1 MERKVRILV
10 IFEGNTVYI
19 KQFSKEL
26 KSHLGEEAEIIVA
39 SNLRDAEVVARNI
52 IDGNIFPD
60 IILSDAFLEDVDRP
74 DTLNLVSDIRS
85 SFNGPILAI
94 SSFDNYNDELMAC
107 GADSKCYK
115 TKAIVEA
122 MAILSPEDKIK
133 NKRIFDV
140 NVSEYSLRFLYSC
153 LLGFNDNSRKELNK
167 IKKIA
172 QKSNNAK
179 LKEAVKFTED
189 NWDLAVK
196 LRPPSS
202 KYSKLMTEIREKLLQ
217 SF

>member
-10 IFEGNTVYI
+10 IFEGNTVYV
-19 KQFSKEL
+19 KQFSEEL
-26 KSHLGEEAEIIVA
+26 KSHFREEIEIIIA
-39 SNLRDAEVVARNI
+39 SNLKDAEVVSRKI
-52 IDGNIFPD
+52 IDGDIFPD

-74 DTLNLVSDIRS
+74 DTLNLVSDIRR
-85 SFNGPILAI
+85 SFDGPILAI

-115 TKAIVEA
+115 TKTIVKA
-122 MAILSPEDKIK
+122 MEILSPEDKIR
-133 NKRIFDV
+133 NRRIFDA

-172 QKSNNAK
+172 QKSDNTK

-202 KYSKLMTEIREKLLQ
+202 KYSKLMSEIREKLLQ